1 MGKRT
6 QYIVYKY
13 IIHLRD
19 KAFIHPNT
27 FSTFVYEY
35 FFYSMWKTDTVNEH
49 AHSKP

>member
-13 IIHLRD
+13 IHLRD

-27 FSTFVYEY
+27 FSTFARV
-35 FFYSMWKTDTVNEH
+35 FFFQCEKPTVTEH
-49 AHSKP
+49 AH